1 MHNRRRGALALLIL
15 ALALAGC
22 TAYGPGSADRT
33 ISVTGEGTVV
43 VPPDTVVLTLGVQ
56 TRGTEVGP
64 TVAENNR
71 AAERVIQAVTAL
83 GVAAEDVQ
91 TSYFSISTQPRY
103 DQFGNVTDEVTYWV
117 DNSITVTLHD
127 IQQLGELLNQALA
140 QGANS
145 VQGISFT
152 VSDRSAAL
160 VPARSQALDDARRQA
175 EQIAG
180 AAGVALG
187 EIVSLNENTSGPNPG
202 PRPYT
207 GAEAPA
213 TSGVPTT
220 PGSLE
225 LSVYLS
231 VVYEI
236 R

>member
-1 MHNRRRGALALLIL
+1 MRNRKRGALALLIL
-15 ALALAGC
+15 AVALTGC
-22 TAYGPGSADRT
+22 SAYGLGSAERT
-33 ISVTGEGTVV
+33 IAVTGQGTVV

-64 TVAENNR
+64 TVAGNNR
-71 AAERVIQAVTAL
+71 AAEQVIQAVTAL
-83 GVAAEDVQ
+83 GVAGEDVQ
-91 TSYFSISTQPRY
+91 TTYFSISTQPRY

-127 IQQLGELLNQALA
+127 ISQLGELLTQALA
-140 QGANS
+140 RGANS
-145 VQGISFT
+145 VQGVSFT
-152 VSDRSAAL
+152 LSDRAAAL

-175 EQIAG
+175 EQVAA
-180 AAGVALG
+180 AAGVTLG
-187 EIVSLNENTSGPNPG
+187 DIISLTESTSGPNPG
-202 PRPYT
+202 PRPLT
-207 GAEAPA
+207 GEQAPV

>member
-1 MHNRRRGALALLIL
+1 MRNRNRGAFALLIL
-15 ALALAGC
+15 AVALSGC
-22 TAYGPGSADRT
+22 TAFGLGDAERT
-33 ISVTGEGTVV
+33 IAVTGEGTVV

-64 TVAENNR
+64 TVADNNR
-71 AAERVIQAVTAL
+71 TAEQVIQAVTAM

-91 TSYFSISTQPRY
+91 TTYFSISTQPRY
-103 DQFGNVTDEVTYWV
+103 DQFGSVTDDVTYWV

-127 IQQLGELLNQALA
+127 IDRLGELLTQALA
-140 QGANS
+140 RGANS
-145 VQGISFT
+145 VQGVSFT
-152 VSDRSAAL
+152 VSDRTAAL
-160 VPARSQALDDARRQA
+160 VPARAQALDDARRQA
-175 EQIAG
+175 EQAAG
-180 AAGVALG
+180 AAGVVLG
-187 EIVSLNENTSGPNPG
+187 EIVSLSESTSGPNPG

-207 GAEAPA
+207 GAEVSA

-225 LSVYLS
+225 LSVVLS